1 MTEWKLSSVDFV
13 NFPFFW
19 DVSIRNSLRSNN
31 FVREPHRYLDL
42 NRRQFSFRHPHSIRE
57 NIFLSSGI
65 FLVRLTYPFLSR
77 TSKYFVLEVY
87 ISGMGVRVEWFVSI
101 ITSSKYNGEKKGEWT
116 RRFVP
121 PNERRKL
128 EREICSARWICHL
141 FISRRCYAVYDLRR
155 QAPATTTTRIPDATP
170 ALPAPSGVVASAR
183 LWKSSEQQ
191 VERLYMILSFR
202 PSAGSWLGVLAYRR
216 PCNHASQCGFIGAAS
231 CSSVTADLCGPGS

>member
-101 ITSSKYNGEKKGEWT
+101 ITSSKYAIKREMLVERGKFRTTEKYFLEWSVDDGMKT
-116 RRFVP
+116 VFGWGLV
-121 PNERRKL
+121 
-128 EREICSARWICHL
+128 
-141 FISRRCYAVYDLRR
+141 
-155 QAPATTTTRIPDATP
+155 T
-170 ALPAPSGVVASAR
+170 GVVLAQNY
-183 LWKSSEQQ
+183 SSE
-191 VERLYMILSFR
+191 
-202 PSAGSWLGVLAYRR
+202 
-216 PCNHASQCGFIGAAS
+216 ASS
-231 CSSVTADLCGPGS
+231 

>member
-1 MTEWKLSSVDFV
+1 MNQVKCNGVWITEWKLSSVDFV
-13 NFPFFW
+13 NFPFFR
-19 DVSIRNSLRSNN
+19 DVSIRNSLRSKN

-42 NRRQFSFRHPHSIRE
+42 KRRLFSFRHPHSIRE

-141 FISRRCYAVYDLRR
+141 FISRRCYAVYDLWR
-155 QAPATTTTRIPDATP
+155 QAPTTTTTRIPDPRTYLPP
-170 ALPAPSGVVASAR
+170 AGCPTSFFYPHLSSLHFLPS
-183 LWKSSEQQ
+183 L
-191 VERLYMILSFR
+191 
-202 PSAGSWLGVLAYRR
+202 
-216 PCNHASQCGFIGAAS
+216 
-231 CSSVTADLCGPGS
+231 

>member
-1 MTEWKLSSVDFV
+1 MYIHLSIRLRKGKYVCIYQKSNLVSFRSWTLSSSGKL
-13 NFPFFW
+13 PE
-19 DVSIRNSLRSNN
+19 
-31 FVREPHRYLDL
+31 VR
-42 NRRQFSFRHPHSIRE
+42 
-57 NIFLSSGI
+57 
-65 FLVRLTYPFLSR
+65 V
-77 TSKYFVLEVY
+77 
-87 ISGMGVRVEWFVSI
+87 ISTLYTTVMMGVRVEWFVSI

-128 EREICSARWICHL
+128 EREICSARWIWHL